1 MSQDFQRWVRDGG
14 DTILR
19 VTYDLN
25 EESIILDL
33 GGYDGKWTDFL
44 HKKYGSFVYVFEPV
58 NQFYNI
64 LIDRFKGND
73 KVKIHKYGVS
83 NETKKMEISLTND
96 ASSLYGDKRN
106 VEVIDLKNINEILE
120 ELNLSKIDLF
130 KINIEG
136 EEYNVLES
144 IIENG
149 NHLKMENLQI
159 QFHNNVDNFNQRR
172 DLIRTNLSKT
182 HKLTY
187 DYPFIWENWQ
197 KI

>member
-1 MSQDFQRWVRDGG
+1 MSQDFQRWIKDGG

-25 EESIILDL
+25 DESIILDL
-33 GGYDGKWTDFL
+33 GGYDGKWADFL
-44 HKKYGSFVYVFEPV
+44 HKKYGSFVYIFEPV
-58 NQFYNI
+58 NQFFNV
-64 LIDRFKGND
+64 LVDRFKDND

-96 ASSLYGDKRN
+96 ASSLYGDKIN

-144 IIENG
+144 ILENG

-159 QFHNNVDNFNQRR
+159 QFHNNVDNFNERR
-172 DLIRTNLSKT
+172 NLIRDSLSKT
-182 HKLTY
+182 HELTY
-187 DYPFIWENWQ
+187 DYAFIWENW
-197 KI
+197 KKK